1 MGNTRSLACCVWRP
15 RQTLPAGS
23 SAPQFQSARAPT
35 GAAKGAAALP
45 YKILHGLWGMGQM
58 MFTKYLVVV
67 DEDLDVDA
75 EVKVKVEKPFKR

>member
-1 MGNTRSLACCVWRP
+1 
-15 RQTLPAGS
+15 
-23 SAPQFQSARAPT
+23 
-35 GAAKGAAALP
+35 
-45 YKILHGLWGMGQM
+45 MGQM